1 MIGQKF
7 IESKFCWFSFLVETL
22 KMSEVGNMVSIVDA
36 TTGSKIKVQR
46 PTDIDELKQLITK
59 TFQIQEDV
67 NN

>member
-1 MIGQKF
+1 
-7 IESKFCWFSFLVETL
+7 
-22 KMSEVGNMVSIVDA
+22 MSEVGNMVSIVDA